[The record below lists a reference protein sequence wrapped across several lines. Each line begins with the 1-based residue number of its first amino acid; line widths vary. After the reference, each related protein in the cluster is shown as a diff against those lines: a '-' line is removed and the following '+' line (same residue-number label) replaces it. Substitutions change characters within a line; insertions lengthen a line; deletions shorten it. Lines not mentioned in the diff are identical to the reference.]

1 MANNLFILQK
11 VGANSHYVDL
21 VAPAGVTN
29 GNLVVIGIQNSDKT
43 YACAANS
50 AVTDTGMVIVC
61 NPNLPY
67 GAEVIENDTVI
78 ETSEV
83 IRGRFVVLGDVES
96 YAVAVIT
103 ATVAL
108 AVGKI
113 VVPKAAALKME
124 CLAAAA
130 ATESLVYII
139 DELFTK
145 AGVPMVKIRCIK
157 AQV

>member
-1 MANNLFILQK
+1 MANLFIMQK
-11 VGANSHYVDL
+11 ISSQARYFDC

-29 GNLVVIGIQNSDKT
+29 GNLVVLGTQASDKT
-43 YACAANS
+43 YASAANS
-50 AVTDTGMVIVC
+50 AVTDTGLVIVC

-78 ETSEV
+78 ATGEI
-83 IRGRFVVLGDVES
+83 IRTRVPALGDVES
-96 YAVAVIT
+96 YPVANVT

-124 CLAAAA
+124 CLAAAGG
-130 ATESLVYII
+130 TESIVYVI

-145 AGVPMVKIRCIK
+145 AGVPLVKIRCIK